1 MENRT
6 QDLMQK
12 GLDTHECDLIQAL
25 IDIRAIH
32 AETVEFC
39 NCRVCQ
45 IARRA
50 LTGILAHC

>member
-6 QDLMQK
+6 ENIKQNGIQAK
-12 GLDTHECDLIQAL
+12 ECDLIQAL
-25 IDIRAIH
+25 IDIKAIH